1 MKSNS
6 LLWVGGALV
15 VFFALA
21 LLLWPKNKTAQ
32 NKPGDDLSVTIS
44 AQDAKLLGIEGDT
57 PRDTLAT
64 IVGQMK
70 AVKFEIEAV
79 KKQNDT
85 LATENE
91 RLRGREANVD
101 ARLDAR
107 FDQAVRKAQEE
118 IDKAKEGARKSVDFG
133 KSQIGELKDR
143 FTQLGPETP
152 KEDEDLPVGLGLQ
165 PGDGKAFNFNSP
177 FDALSNLSFGR
188 GRQASDNRSA
198 TATGRAGGAASAT
211 TGQEF
216 GSFGSSLVWVEPSD
230 GIAMDP
236 KTNKP
241 KSEISFPNVF
251 SEGPLGELSSSQK
264 RYREVAKG
272 EKDLDKRKRS
282 EGTKEHYTI
291 AENSTLMGSKVM
303 TALIGRVPIDGTVN
317 DPYPFKVL
325 IGKENLAANGIDL
338 PDVSGAVMTGMAT
351 GDWTLSCVRGQ
362 IESIT
367 FVFDDGTIRT
377 VPEPEATVKRGQS
390 ISSTAS
396 LNNIRGG
403 LGYIS
408 DPQGIPCIA
417 GLQRSNA
424 QEYLTTQTLVT
435 AAGAAIAA
443 TFAKDGA
450 SVGNVAS
457 GGYIMSDRNQ
467 ALNTILAGGV
477 RDIST
482 WVNKLYGQA
491 FAAIYV
497 PPHAEIAVHIDREIS
512 IDYEP
517 HGRKVNYH
525 ADNKTTTDLD

>member
-1 MKSNS
+1 MKSNW
-6 LLWVGGALV
+6 LLKLGLPLLIFGAIAI
-15 VFFALA
+15 VF
-21 LLLWPKNKTAQ
+21 WPSKSTTNNQ
-32 NKPGDDLSVTIS
+32 NADQTVTIS
-44 AQDAKLLGIEGDT
+44 AQDARLLGIEGDT

-70 AVKFEIEAV
+70 AVRGEIDKV
-79 KKQNDT
+79 KEQNDA
-85 LATENE
+85 LVEENR

-101 ARLDAR
+101 ARV
-107 FDQAVRKAQEE
+107 DQAVRQASSVFQEE
-118 IDKAKEGARKSVDFG
+118 IEKAKEGARKTASAGRGQLSELTNRF
-133 KSQIGELKDR
+133 SQIGADSQR
-143 FTQLGPETP
+143 
-152 KEDEDLPVGLGLQ
+152 EDEDLPVGFGLQ
-165 PGDGKAFNFNSP
+165 PGDSRQFNFNSP
-177 FDALSNLSFGR
+177 FDALSNMSFNR
-188 GRQASDNRSA
+188 DRQASES
-198 TATGRAGGAASAT
+198 RAGAGGVRTGAGQDSA
-211 TGQEF
+211 
-216 GSFGSSLVWVEPSD
+216 SFGSSFIWIEPSD
-230 GIAMDP
+230 GIEVDP

-241 KSEISFPNVF
+241 KSEFAFPNAF
-251 SEGPLGELSSSQK
+251 SEGPLAQLSSGQK

-272 EKDLDKRKRS
+272 EKDLDKETGKKRS
-282 EGTKEHYTI
+282 DSTKEYFTI
-291 AENSTLMGSKVM
+291 AENSTLMGSRVM

-377 VPEPEATVKRGQS
+377 VPEPEATVRRGQS
-390 ISSTAS
+390 ITSSAS

-408 DPQGIPCIA
+408 DPQGIPCIT

-424 QEYLTTQTLVT
+424 QEYLTTQTLIT

-450 SVGNVAS
+450 SVGNVAG

-482 WVNKLYGQA
+482 WVNRLYGQA

-497 PPHAEIAVHIDREIS
+497 PPHAEIAVHIDREIT

-525 ADNKTTTDLD
+525 ADNKTVTELD